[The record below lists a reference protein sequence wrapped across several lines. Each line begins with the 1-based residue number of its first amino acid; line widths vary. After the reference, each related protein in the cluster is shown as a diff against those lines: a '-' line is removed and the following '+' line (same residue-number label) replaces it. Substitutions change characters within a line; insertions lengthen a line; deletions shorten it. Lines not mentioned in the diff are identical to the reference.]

1 MIYGYR
7 KGNKMIK
14 KFKSGIILSCLAL
27 SLAGCGGK
35 ERYTVDEYANSNSEE
50 TEVAS
55 GTSSGAS
62 ESSNSESPYSES
74 AASEGTT
81 AAAVSEGKLSQ
92 KLGGTT
98 YEWGTSF
105 TASGVNVNLNAHSE
119 IKDTDSLPVYKVS
132 LLKESDMNEDEVVK
146 NIFGDSAKKIDR
158 QLDYNNGDSA
168 ELISDINSLY
178 FNYHSDKIES
188 LSFEEEMAISSAE
201 GWCEED
207 GFTIHTYEG
216 TYQGIEYELFIGY
229 DRQDNTR
236 MISLYPKNIGE
247 YFGNEKLDTIASFW
261 VGTDLQEQPNV
272 KEFLDSDM
280 LSEKDVDDRVA
291 EAESILIDKFG
302 MNMPDGFISNDK
314 DDSGYDREYTFYISR
329 QALKDAGYDDV
340 YKIDNVYTLME
351 TFNMMDTDSYLKDGF
366 KAVVYPSLGGQDIFV
381 DPRGGINAQVYD
393 GGYFYLTEK
402 GVLGFSLANTFEY
415 TELMSEDVP
424 VLDYESMLHAFEN
437 DLTASLDPSELSK
450 SSITF
455 SEARFVYY
463 PVPSPDVQGE
473 LTLVPAW
480 EFSSMDYDTF
490 VLINAMDG
498 SLIEIMY

>member
-1 MIYGYR
+1 
-7 KGNKMIK
+7 MIK

-35 ERYTVDEYANSNSEE
+35 EQYTVDEYANSNSEE
-50 TEVAS
+50 AVVAS
-55 GTSSGAS
+55 GTSSEGS
-62 ESSNSESPYSES
+62 ESSNTESPDSES
-74 AASEGTT
+74 AAPEGTT

-132 LLKESDMNEDEVVK
+132 LLKESDLNEDEVVK

-158 QLDYNNGDSA
+158 QLDYSNGDSE
-168 ELISDINSLY
+168 ELVSDVNTLY
-178 FNYHSDKIES
+178 YQYHRDKIES
-188 LSFEEEMAISSAE
+188 LSYEEQAAITTSE
-201 GWCEED
+201 GWCEEE

-272 KEFLDSDM
+272 KEFLGSDM

-291 EAESILIDKFG
+291 EAESILVDKFG

-314 DDSGYDREYTFYISR
+314 GDSGYDREYTFYISR
-329 QALKDAGYDDV
+329 QALKDAGYDNV
-340 YKIDNVYTLME
+340 YQIENVYTLMD
-351 TFNMMDTDSYLKDGF
+351 TFNMMDPDSYLMDGF
-366 KAVVYPSLGGQDIFV
+366 NAVAYPSLGGQDIFV
-381 DPRGGINAQVYD
+381 DPRGGVIVNIFD
-393 GGYFYLTEK
+393 GGNFYLTDK
-402 GVLGFSLANTFEY
+402 GVLGFSFASGFEY
-415 TELMSEDVP
+415 EEQMSEDVP
-424 VLDYESMLHAFEN
+424 VLDYESMLHAFES
-437 DLTASLDPSELSK
+437 DLTASLDASELSK

-463 PVPSPDVQGE
+463 PIPSPDVQGE

>member
-1 MIYGYR
+1 
-7 KGNKMIK
+7 MIK

-35 ERYTVDEYANSNSEE
+35 EQYTVDEYANTNSEE
-50 TEVAS
+50 TVVAS
-55 GTSSGAS
+55 GTSSEAS
-62 ESSNSESPYSES
+62 ESSNTESPDLES
-74 AASEGTT
+74 TASEGST

-119 IKDTDSLPVYKVS
+119 IKDTDSLPVYKIS

-146 NIFGDSAKKIDR
+146 NFFGDSAKKIDR

-236 MISLYPKNIGE
+236 MVSLYPKNIGE

-272 KEFLDSDM
+272 KEFLGSDM
-280 LSEKDVDDRVA
+280 LSEKDVEDRIT
-291 EAESILIDKFG
+291 EAESILRDKIG
-302 MNMPDGFISNDK
+302 MDIPDGFFANDC
-314 DDSGYDREYTFYISR
+314 DDSGYDREYTFYISK
-329 QALKDAGYDDV
+329 QALKDAGYDEV

-366 KAVVYPSLGGQDIFV
+366 KAVAYPSLGGQDIFV
-381 DPRGGINAQVYD
+381 DPRGGVIVNVFD
-393 GGYFYLTEK
+393 GGNFYLTDK
-402 GVLGFSLANTFEY
+402 GVLGFSFASGFEY
-415 TELMSEDVP
+415 EEQMSEDVP

>member
-1 MIYGYR
+1 
-7 KGNKMIK
+7 MIK

-424 VLDYESMLHAFEN
+424 VLDYGSMLHAFEN

>member
-1 MIYGYR
+1 
-7 KGNKMIK
+7 MIK

-314 DDSGYDREYTFYISR
+314 DDSGYDREYTFYISK
-329 QALKDAGYDDV
+329 QALKDAGYDEV

-366 KAVVYPSLGGQDIFV
+366 KAVAYPSLGGQDIFV
-381 DPRGGINAQVYD
+381 DPRGGINALVYD

-402 GVLGFSLANTFEY
+402 GVLGFSLTNTFEY